1 MFYNIYKINLLKM
14 TDNIEAYAAND
25 KVIDYIQTQIAII
38 QDKLDKSETS
48 TKQYINNLYDIANL
62 LQEDNKK
69 TNKAFEEID
78 KIAVE
83 STYKMEDFKL
93 EIRKKLTDEVA
104 RLGDKLKEFEN
115 SIQKLVLNQAN
126 LTNSLILLSS
136 QLHDLENRMKL
147 NNNK

>member
-1 MFYNIYKINLLKM
+1 MV
-14 TDNIEAYAAND
+14 DN
-25 KVIDYIQTQIAII
+25 IDYIQAQLATV
-38 QDKLDKSETS
+38 QDKLEKSETS
-48 TKQYINNLYDIANL
+48 TKQFINNLYDIVNL

-78 KIAVE
+78 KIVVE

-93 EIRKKLTDEVA
+93 EIRK
-104 RLGDKLKEFEN
+104 KLKEFEN

-136 QLHDLENRMKL
+136 QLHDLD
-147 NNNK
+147 NKYRINK

>member
-1 MFYNIYKINLLKM
+1 M
-14 TDNIEAYAAND
+14 TDT
-25 KVIDYIQTQIAII
+25 IDLIQTQIAII

-93 EIRKKLTDEVA
+93 EIRKKIE
-104 RLGDKLKEFEN
+104 R
-115 SIQKLVLNQAN
+115 I
-126 LTNSLILLSS
+126 
-136 QLHDLENRMKL
+136 
-147 NNNK
+147 

>member
-1 MFYNIYKINLLKM
+1 M
-14 TDNIEAYAAND
+14 TDT
-25 KVIDYIQTQIAII
+25 IDLIQTQIAII

-136 QLHDLENRMKL
+136 QLHDLHLRCGAEAL
-147 NNNK
+147 DNKYKINK

>member
-14 TDNIEAYAAND
+14 SDT
-25 KVIDYIQTQIAII
+25 IDLIQTQMAII
-38 QDKLDKSETS
+38 QDKLEKSEENN
-48 TKQYINNLYDIANL
+48 KQLINNLYDIANL

-78 KIAVE
+78 RITVE

-104 RLGDKLKEFEN
+104 RLDNKLKEFED

-126 LTNSLILLSS
+126 LTNSIILLSS
-136 QLHDLENRMKL
+136 QVHTTKL
-147 NNNK
+147 

>member
-1 MFYNIYKINLLKM
+1 M
-14 TDNIEAYAAND
+14 TDT
-25 KVIDYIQTQIAII
+25 IDLIQTQIAII

-69 TNKAFEEID
+69 TNKAFEDID
-78 KIAVE
+78 KIVVE

>member
-1 MFYNIYKINLLKM
+1 MTTENINL
-14 TDNIEAYAAND
+14 
-25 KVIDYIQTQIAII
+25 IQTQIAII

-48 TKQYINNLYDIANL
+48 NKQCINNLYDIANL

-78 KIAVE
+78 RITVE

-93 EIRKKLTDEVA
+93 EIRKKL
-104 RLGDKLKEFEN
+104 KEFED

-126 LTNSLILLSS
+126 LTNSIILLSS
-136 QLHDLENRMKL
+136 QVHDIENRIRL
-147 NNNK
+147 NK